1 MRTVEQVIAQEVP
14 ETLRRFVREGCGIAP
29 EAFRPLAPTAV
40 PEPDRRLLVHAHDM
54 TSTLAA
60 FHGSVLHVEVLQA
73 QRLDDFY
80 VREVLLRTEANVV
93 VEYGV
98 IAIALEQ
105 FTAPQQEA
113 IQAGKIPLGGVLH
126 RFHIS
131 FVSAPIGFFSV
142 PASELKVTPFQ
153 VPGNIACHGRF
164 NRLAKS
170 SGESL
175 AWILEILPPAAAA
188 R

>member
-1 MRTVEQVIAQEVP
+1 VQTAEPVIPQEVP

-29 EAFRPLAPTAV
+29 KAFRPLAPTAL
-40 PEPDRRLLVHAHDM
+40 PEPDRRLLVHANDM

-60 FHGSVLHVEVLQA
+60 FHESVLHVELFQCRR
-73 QRLDDFY
+73 QDDFY
-80 VREVLLRTEANVV
+80 LREVFLRTTANAI

-113 IQAGKIPLGGVLH
+113 ILAGKIPLGGVLH
-126 RFHIS
+126 RYQIP
-131 FVSAPIGFFSV
+131 FVSAPIGFFSM
-142 PASELKVTPFQ
+142 PAVALAETPFR
-153 VPGNIACHGRF
+153 VTGSGTCHGRF
-164 NRLAKS
+164 NRLAKPT
-170 SGESL
+170 GEAL
-175 AWILEILPPAAAA
+175 AWILEILPPSAP